1 MQFHR
6 HVLPNGLQIL
16 GEVNPSAL
24 STAVGFFVRT
34 GSRDEVE
41 AESGV
46 SHFLEH
52 MLFKGTERR
61 TAFDVNRDFDRI
73 GADNNAFTSEE
84 NTVYHASVLPEYLPD
99 VVDVL
104 ADMLRPALRQEDFD
118 TEKGVIQ
125 DEIVRYEVQPAWSTY
140 DHARKI
146 YFGKHPLGQSIL
158 GSKESIEALK
168 REQMLDY
175 FNRRYV
181 GSNILA
187 VAAGRFQWDAFVE
200 LISKHCSHWPSGA
213 SGRQNRTQALGHGG
227 IHAIHRPKVMQEYV
241 MMWAPAPPADSP
253 LRYAA
258 HILTSIIGDYIGSRL
273 YWALVDPGHAD
284 SADMGY
290 YEYDAAGAFITS
302 YSCQPGKANSNL
314 TRVADV
320 LAEVQIKG
328 VTEEEVQ
335 LARTKLASREVRA
348 SERTFRRML
357 GVGRDWTYLG
367 QYRTLD
373 EEIDAIDSVTT
384 DTIRELLRQYPL
396 QQTTTVGLGPVESL
410 NGC

>member
-125 DEIVRYEVQPAWSTY
+125 DEIVRYEVQPAWSAY

-158 GSKESIEALK
+158 GSKESIEALT

-187 VAAGRFQWDAFVE
+187 VAAGRFQWEVLVD
-200 LISKHCSHWPSGA
+200 LISKYCSHWPSGA
-213 SGRQNRTQALGHGG
+213 AGRQNRTQPLGSGG
-227 IHAIHRPKVMQEYV
+227 IHTIYRPKVMQEYV
-241 MMWAPAPPADSP
+241 MIWVPAPPADSP

-258 HILTSIIGDYIGSRL
+258 HILTSIIGDYVGSRL

-284 SADMGY
+284 SADMSY
-290 YEYDAAGAFITS
+290 HEYDAAGAFITS
-302 YSCQPGKANSNL
+302 YSCQPGNANSNL

-320 LAEVQIKG
+320 LAEVQING

-357 GVGRDWTYLG
+357 GIGRDWTYLG

-373 EEIDAIDSVTT
+373 EELDAIDSVTT